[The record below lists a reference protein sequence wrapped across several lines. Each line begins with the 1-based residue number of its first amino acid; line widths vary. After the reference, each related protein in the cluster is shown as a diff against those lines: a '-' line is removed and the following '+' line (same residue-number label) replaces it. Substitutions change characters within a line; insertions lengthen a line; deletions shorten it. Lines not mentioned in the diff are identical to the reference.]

1 MRSFV
6 IKENYAKYAGKNI
19 YKTVGNVFPNLSVGN
34 LNKVFRL
41 KDVKVN
47 NVRINKD
54 YILCDGD
61 TVEVYLTDEVL
72 YGTKKDVKIVYEDK
86 NILVAL
92 KPAHMPSCNESH
104 KYNAED
110 MYFEN
115 VLRKQTNEDVIIC
128 HRLDTNTE
136 GLVIFA
142 KNATAHKEML
152 NAFKEHLV
160 TKKYLAFVYGKPES
174 KQNILK
180 AYLVKNSINS
190 TVKIFNSP
198 VKNSE
203 EIITEYSSL
212 DYLTALNVSI
222 LEVTLHTGKTHQI
235 RAHLNFVGLPV
246 IGDPKYC
253 SQNINKKFKLKHQA
267 LIAYLYE
274 FNFSKNSP
282 LSYLNT
288 KQIKL
293 NKDEII
299 AKIAGSL

>member
-1 MRSFV
+1 MRNFV
-6 IKENYAKYAGKNI
+6 IKGKYVKYVGKNI

-47 NVRINKD
+47 NVRVNKE
-54 YILCDGD
+54 YILCENDL
-61 TVEVYLTDEVL
+61 VEVYLTDEVL
-72 YGTKKDVKIVYEDK
+72 FGTRKDVKVIYEDT

-104 KYNAED
+104 KYNSED
-110 MYFEN
+110 IYFEN
-115 VLRKQTNEDVIIC
+115 VLRKQINKDVIIC

-142 KNATAHKEML
+142 KNTIAHKEML
-152 NAFKEHLV
+152 NAFKNHLV
-160 TKKYLAFVYGKPES
+160 TKKYLAFVYGKPEC
-174 KQNILK
+174 KQNTLK
-180 AYLVKNSINS
+180 AYLVKDSVNS

-203 EIITEYSSL
+203 EIITEYLSL

-235 RAHLNFVGLPV
+235 RAHLNFIGLPI

-274 FNFSKNSP
+274 FNFPKNSP

-299 AKIAGSL
+299 AKTAVSL